1 GCNDTSAEL
10 YDPAARKFS
19 LTGHMTVSRYGHSA
33 TLLPDG
39 KVLIAGGWDSQYKPL
54 ASAELYD
61 PTSGTFIATGKMTE
75 ARAGHT
81 ATLIWLR
88 SPVVWLKPTPTPSA
102 TPSTPTPSAIP
113 STPTPSA
120 TPSTATPGATPTVI
134 ETSTASPRSA
144 SAVKPRASSIQS

>member
-1 GCNDTSAEL
+1 
-10 YDPAARKFS
+10 
-19 LTGHMTVSRYGHSA
+19 
-33 TLLPDG
+33 
-39 KVLIAGGWDSQYKPL
+39 LIAGGWDSQYKPL

-102 TPSTPTPSAIP
+102 TPSTPTPSATP
-113 STPTPSA
+113 STPTPGAPSTATPGA

-144 SAVKPRASSIQS
+144 SAVKPRASSIQSAGPTPTTAP